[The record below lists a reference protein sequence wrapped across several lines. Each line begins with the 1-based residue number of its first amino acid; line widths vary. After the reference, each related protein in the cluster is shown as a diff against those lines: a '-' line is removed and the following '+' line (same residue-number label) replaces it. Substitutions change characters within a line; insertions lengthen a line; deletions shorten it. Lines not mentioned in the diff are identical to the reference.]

1 MSAVDYKANLEANFE
16 KFAKSVRMAPD
27 AQKTPDEFAGLVAVK
42 FTLTSAI
49 DTTEKLLQHQNDFE
63 EDSLE
68 FWRFFLA
75 SQRIQEA
82 WAGMK
87 SFESR
92 VKDPVSRVQGLLK
105 ELTEPS
111 DAELDLA
118 LEDEGQMIRATTAD
132 FAVLRDFLNEHI
144 PAAAA

>member
-16 KFAKSVRMAPD
+16 KFAKSVKMAPD
-27 AQKTPDEFAGLVAVK
+27 ARKTPDEFAGLVAVK

-49 DTTEKLLQHQNDFE
+49 DTTEKLLQHQKDFK

-82 WAGMK
+82 WAGMTY
-87 SFESR
+87 FESR
-92 VKDPVSRVQGLLK
+92 AKSPVERVLGLLQ

-111 DAELDLA
+111 VAELDLA
-118 LEDEGQMIRATTAD
+118 QEDDGQMIRATTAD
-132 FAVLRDFLNEHI
+132 FKILREFLESHI

>member
-1 MSAVDYKANLEANFE
+1 MSAVDYKALLEANFE
-16 KFAKSVRMAPD
+16 KFAKTVKMAPD
-27 AQKTPDEFAGLVAVK
+27 ARKTPDEFAGLVAVK

-49 DTTEKLLQHQNDFE
+49 DTTEKLLQHQQDFK

-87 SFESR
+87 YPESR
-92 VKDPVSRVQGLLK
+92 VKKPVDRVLRLLE
-105 ELTEPS
+105 ELTEPTV
-111 DAELDLA
+111 AELDLA
-118 LEDEGQMIRATTAD
+118 QEDDGQMIRATTAD
-132 FAVLRDFLNEHI
+132 FTAIREFLESHV
-144 PAAAA
+144 PAAA